1 MRIAIFG
8 LGYVGCVSAGCLA
21 RLGHHVVGVD
31 VNQHKV
37 DALNAGHSPIVERG
51 LPELIAEM
59 RRAGRLTASTD
70 SARAVAESD
79 VSLICV
85 GTPSTD
91 AGFLDL
97 SYVRRIAAS
106 IAAALRAQDR
116 YHVVV
121 LRSTVL
127 PGTMEGEFIPALERG
142 SGRRPG
148 AGFGVAYNPEFLR
161 EGSALSDFESPPYT
175 VIAATD
181 EQAAQV
187 VKDLYAGIE
196 APVVT
201 TPFGAA
207 EMLKYVNNSFHALK
221 VAFANEMGNICKSV
235 GIDSHEVMDL
245 FCLDT
250 KLNISPV
257 YLKPGFAFGGSCLPK
272 DLRALTSYARSQNVT
287 TPLLSSVLESNQQQV
302 ETALKLIERT
312 RKKKIG
318 VLGLTFKAG
327 TDDIR
332 ESPIVKVVE
341 ALVGRG
347 MQVKVH
353 DENIDIA
360 RMVGANREYL
370 ESYIPYLSDILKPT
384 MRDVVDD
391 SEVVV
396 VATASAAHREVVEHL
411 RADQIVIDL
420 VRIVPNGRLPAER
433 YIGISW

>member
-21 RLGHHVVGVD
+21 RLGHDVVGLD
-31 VNQHKV
+31 VNPSKV
-37 DALNAGHSPIVERG
+37 EALNRGLSPIVERG
-51 LPELIAEM
+51 LSELIAAM
-59 RRAGRLTASTD
+59 RQAGRLTASTEH
-70 SARAVAESD
+70 ALAVAESD
-79 VSLICV
+79 ASVICV
-85 GTPSTD
+85 GTPSTES
-91 AGFLDL
+91 GSLDL

-106 IAAALRAQDR
+106 IAESLRQSDR
-116 YHVVV
+116 FHVIV

-127 PGTMEGEFIPALERG
+127 PGTMEEEFIPALARG
-142 SGRRPG
+142 SGREPG
-148 AGFGVAYNPEFLR
+148 RDFGVAYNPEFLR
-161 EGSALSDFESPPYT
+161 EGSALSDFENPPYT
-175 VIAATD
+175 IIAATD
-181 EQAAQV
+181 DKSTQV
-187 VKDLYAGIE
+187 VRDLYAGIDS
-196 APVVT
+196 PVVT
-201 TPFGAA
+201 TPFRAA

-245 FCLDT
+245 MCRDT

-272 DLRALTSYARSQNVT
+272 DLRALTAFASRMHVW
-287 TPLLSSVLESNQQQV
+287 TPLLSSVLESNAQQV
-302 ETALKLIERT
+302 ATALKLIDKT

-353 DENIDIA
+353 DENIDIG

-370 ESYIPYLSDILKPT
+370 ESYIPYLADILKPT
-384 MRDVVDD
+384 MREVVED

-396 VATASAAHREVVEHL
+396 VATGSPAHREVVDYL
-411 RADQIVIDL
+411 RPDQIVIDL
-420 VRIVPNGRLPAER
+420 VRIVPNGRLPADR
-433 YIGISW
+433 YIGICW